1 MLIFGIDKFM
11 SECRALVNFTGNAV
25 ATLFIAW
32 WDRTL
37 DADRVRRVFNGE
49 AVEPLPSEDPHL
61 PDELTRHRRRPDR
74 IRPPARAQDTG
85 PHAALEPAAADS
97 TATDDRRPAYSETI

>member
-1 MLIFGIDKFM
+1 
-11 SECRALVNFTGNAV
+11 VNFTGNAV

-49 AVEPLPSEDPHL
+49 TVEPLPSEDPIL
-61 PDELTRHRRRPDR
+61 PDGYGDIDDDLIEYGHHTH
-74 IRPPARAQDTG
+74 QDNNPERT
-85 PHAALEPAAADS
+85 EPADADS
-97 TATDDRRPAYSETI
+97 TAKDNRRPAYSETI

>member
-1 MLIFGIDKFM
+1 M

-37 DADRVRRVFNGE
+37 DVDRARRVFAGE
-49 AVEPLPSEDPHL
+49 TVEPMPAEDPIHLDDVTDVDNDLAEYGHHGPRHAGTDSLPPATPAAVEPSTSE
-61 PDELTRHRRRPDR
+61 
-74 IRPPARAQDTG
+74 
-85 PHAALEPAAADS
+85 
-97 TATDDRRPAYSETI
+97 RRPAYSETV